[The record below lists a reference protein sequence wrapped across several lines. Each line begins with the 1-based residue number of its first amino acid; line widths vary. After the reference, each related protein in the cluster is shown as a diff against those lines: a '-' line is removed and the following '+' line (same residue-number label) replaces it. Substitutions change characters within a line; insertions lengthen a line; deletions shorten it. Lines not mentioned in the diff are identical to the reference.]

1 MILYRGLSAWLQ
13 VLVPCVFLLEGSAQ
27 AGSSE
32 DNAREADALSVS
44 GSAGLYGKFNSNLDL
59 VDEKKTGQDQKDAFI
74 TEPTANLRLEQT
86 WGPKWWLDLS
96 YTGHA
101 NFHTEHRS
109 EDWFFNRT
117 HLSLTRRSG
126 AHALNLS
133 SEVRYLAVP
142 DDDDFDFLRHTGILS
157 YERTL
162 SPLWQVQVGLENIR
176 TRYPQS
182 RWLDYSVNG
191 GFVEVRTTWSFKLTT
206 YYSVDLQWYE
216 GTANTDEADPSQI
229 LEDGSRRTVRAGFDW
244 LMSNRHVFSGTL
256 MQQRDNSEFDPRRI
270 GEVEGH
276 EDSQDIDAEFDLLKH
291 KGTLLYTY
299 GFNDRTS
306 ISLYEELIHK
316 SWEDEDDG
324 GIIIPKRTDWLFLS
338 SSFLKFKWKPNLNI
352 KTRYLFRMNAS
363 TSDVEDYFDHII
375 FVGPEYIF

>member
-1 MILYRGLSAWLQ
+1 MSVDRGLLKILWVPVFW
-13 VLVPCVFLLEGSAQ
+13 VLLLEAP
-27 AGSSE
+27 AG
-32 DNAREADALSVS
+32 ADAIGESAVDNDAVQIS
-44 GSAGLYGKFNSNLDL
+44 GAAGIYAKFNSNVDL
-59 VDEKKTGQDQKDAFI
+59 VDEKETGKDQKDAFI
-74 TEPTANLRLEQT
+74 AEPTANLRLEKT
-86 WGPKWWLDLS
+86 WGHDWWLDLN

-117 HLSLTRRSG
+117 QLSLTRRSDSN
-126 AHALNLS
+126 AVNLS
-133 SEVRYLAVP
+133 SEVRYLTVP

-162 SPLWQVQVGLENIR
+162 SPLWQVQVGLENIN

-191 GFVEVRTTWSFKLTT
+191 GFVEIRTTWSFKLTT
-206 YYSVDLQWYE
+206 YYSVDLQYYE

-229 LEDGSRRTVRAGFDW
+229 LEDGSRSTFRAGFDW
-244 LMSNRHVFSGTL
+244 LASPRHVLSGTL
-256 MQQRDNSEFDPRRI
+256 MQQRDNSDFDPRQI

-276 EDSQDIDAEFDLLKH
+276 EDSQDIEAEFDLLKH

-299 GFNDRTS
+299 RFNDRTS
-306 ISLYEELIHK
+306 ISLYEEIIHK

-375 FVGPEYIF
+375 FIGPEYTF